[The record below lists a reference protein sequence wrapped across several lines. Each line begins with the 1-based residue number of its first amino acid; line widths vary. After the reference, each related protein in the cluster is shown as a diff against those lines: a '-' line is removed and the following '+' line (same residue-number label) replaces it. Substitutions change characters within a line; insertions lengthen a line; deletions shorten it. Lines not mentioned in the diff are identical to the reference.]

1 MASVGLARAEKK
13 TENFSNLNAADSAL
27 QSLCPFVWGE
37 SKALHIRNFNPGGSL
52 NPFNP
57 LSPPD
62 PDEDEDPNLRWCALW
77 SSGLGS
83 LAVTSR
89 WMVKVARVNSLGN
102 VPYNNLT

>member
-13 TENFSNLNAADSAL
+13 MENFSNLNAAESAL

-37 SKALHIRNFNPGGSL
+37 SRARQIRSFNPGGSL
-52 NPFNP
+52 KPDPFNP

-62 PDEDEDPNLRWCALW
+62 PDEDEDPNLRWWALW

-89 WMVKVARVNSLGN
+89 WMVKVARVNSLGK
-102 VPYNNLT
+102 VP